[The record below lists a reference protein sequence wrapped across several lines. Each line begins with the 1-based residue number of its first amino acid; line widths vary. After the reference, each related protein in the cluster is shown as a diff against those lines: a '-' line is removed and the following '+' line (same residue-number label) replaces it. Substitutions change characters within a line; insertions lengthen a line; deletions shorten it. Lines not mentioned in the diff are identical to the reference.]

1 MSAPRD
7 DRNDG
12 RPVFVAETED
22 VREFAR
28 LLRGVGLKHNA
39 IMEVQESMMIVTVED
54 SRTLCALSYIPTSIF
69 STWTFHQPTD
79 DPPMF
84 EFSLD
89 SMLQCLNIFGNA
101 GSSGKDFNIKAKK
114 RWAGEGDGLNLG
126 GEEREDDRRFT
137 RDKRGMTGM
146 RMEWMGPGYELT
158 LLLQDEHKGPTT
170 TCSLRTLEPEEILN
184 PPFHLEDL
192 NLNMIMQSDSFRNAL
207 LDLPPSSNRITITAK
222 PPYNGEDSEDDRA
235 ADADESDAN
244 VRRRRKVRQEQGQFI
259 IKAEGDLGTV
269 ELEHPNDRDIMQ
281 SFACVEGGM
290 TFSYHSVHFAH
301 LAKALQGSI
310 KICLQIDDE
319 GVLNAQIMVAEG
331 DDIGGHRGL
340 LEYKLQALEDE
351 AEQ

>member
-1 MSAPRD
+1 MPVTKN
-7 DRNDG
+7 DRHDG

-39 IMEVQESMMIVTVED
+39 IMEVQENMMIVTVED
-54 SRTLCALSYIPTSIF
+54 SRTLCALSYIPTTIF
-69 STWTFHQPTD
+69 SSWTFHQPTD

-114 RWAGEGDGLNLG
+114 RWAGEGDGLNISGEG
-126 GEEREDDRRFT
+126 GDDDRRYT

-184 PPFHLEDL
+184 PSFHVEDL
-192 NLNMIMQSDSFRNAL
+192 NLNMIMQSESFRNAL

-222 PPYNGEDSEDDRA
+222 PPYDGEGSEGE
-235 ADADESDAN
+235 ADADESGGNA
-244 VRRRRKVRQEQGQFI
+244 RRRRKVRHEQGQFT

-290 TFSYHSVHFAH
+290 KYSYHSVHFSH

-331 DDIGGHRGL
+331 DEIGGHRGL
-340 LEYKLQALEDE
+340 LEYKMQALEE
-351 AEQ
+351 AEE